1 MSLYILQTYNSIMSD
16 KFMSLY
22 ILNFPVNM
30 YKMNFYFHLLLL
42 VIIAGDLIDFLYFR
56 PLNIVNFVVKLKP
69 TNAIDY
75 PQKINLV
82 WRVWKRRNKR
92 YWVEMVKTLVGWWW
106 RQQKKLYFD
115 TSENLFMDST
125 AQKRAL
131 KYRFKHS
138 TSSRCRTQKR
148 PRKCI
153 LFIDPKAYVM
163 IFLHTQF
170 FSRSLSLLS

>member
-1 MSLYILQTYNSIMSD
+1 
-16 KFMSLY
+16 MSLY

-125 AQKRAL
+125 AQKKGIKISFQAFDKFSMPHTKKAEKMYFIYWSKGL
-131 KYRFKHS
+131 CHDFPSHTIFFLAHS
-138 TSSRCRTQKR
+138 HSSLNSMGTIINC
-148 PRKCI
+148 
-153 LFIDPKAYVM
+153 L
-163 IFLHTQF
+163 
-170 FSRSLSLLS
+170 